1 MISKI
6 QSLTKLIQRG
16 FMPYH
21 APGECII
28 KSQGVY
34 KEELNCQCIHLLY
47 RTYPEQRCDW
57 VLASAPG
64 GGALVSTGH
73 QGSIRGSKWVL

>member
-1 MISKI
+1 MISKMRP
-6 QSLTKLIQRG
+6 LTKLIQRG
-16 FMPYH
+16 FMPYR

-47 RTYPEQRCDW
+47 RTLSSAVTGYWQQRQ
-57 VLASAPG
+57 V